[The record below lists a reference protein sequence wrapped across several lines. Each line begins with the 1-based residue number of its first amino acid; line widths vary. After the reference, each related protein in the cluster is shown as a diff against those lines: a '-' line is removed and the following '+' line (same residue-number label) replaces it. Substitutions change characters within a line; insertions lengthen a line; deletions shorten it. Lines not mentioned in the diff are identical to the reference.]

1 LGQKYQINWSKLYS
15 NGLTQWIFPT
25 KNSSIVLINCKTQM
39 KKYKNF
45 IIKDLQAILKGNY
58 SKPSPIIRDV

>member
-1 LGQKYQINWSKLYS
+1 
-15 NGLTQWIFPT
+15 
-25 KNSSIVLINCKTQM
+25 M